1 MEEKRSKV
9 FLLLTVGLFATSFP
23 AILVRLADADAVAI
37 AFYRNFL
44 ASIFVL
50 PIVLFNLRKAKG
62 ILKLLPQM
70 FLTSFFLSF
79 HFITWNAS
87 LKLTTVSSSLVIVAT
102 QPIWSAILGM
112 IFLKEKL
119 SLRGFVSI
127 LIALCGIA
135 GIGFLDAGK
144 GSGHLL
150 GDILALLAAILVSCY
165 LITGR
170 SVKDRIPLS
179 IWLFSIYFTSSMM
192 ILIVGLISGT
202 EMRGFSQKTYLMFF
216 LMALIP
222 SFVGHSLLNYCVRHL
237 EAYKVQLGILLE
249 PIVSSIL
256 AYFIFIEKPETLF
269 YPFATISII
278 GVIYGITE
286 QSKGKN
292 AVKKGK
298 IDT

>member
-9 FLLLTVGLFATSFP
+9 FLLLTIGLFATSFP
-23 AILVRLADADAVAI
+23 AILVRLADADAIAI
-37 AFYRNFL
+37 AFYRNLL

-50 PIVLFNLRKAKG
+50 PIVLFNLRKVRE
-62 ILKLLPQM
+62 IFKLFPEM

-87 LKLTTVSSSLVIVAT
+87 VKLTTVSSSLVIVAT

-112 IFLKEKL
+112 VFLKEKV

-127 LIALCGIA
+127 SIALCSIA
-135 GIGFLDAGK
+135 GIGFLDSGK

-150 GDILALLAAILVSCY
+150 GDILALLAAIFVSCY

-170 SVKDRIPLS
+170 SVKDKIPLS

-202 EMRGFSQKTYLMFF
+202 QMRGFSQKTYLMFF

-222 SFVGHSLLNYCVRHL
+222 SFVGHSLLNYSVRHL

-269 YPFATISII
+269 YPFAIVLII

-286 QSKGKN
+286 QSKSKN
-292 AVKKGK
+292 PVEDRK
-298 IDT
+298 IDA